1 MSWKYNFIINLSDLL
16 LPVCIYVEKVSNY
29 LNAEVVYV
37 QQKKRLVKI
46 GFFIQISI

>member
-1 MSWKYNFIINLSDLL
+1 MSWKNNFIINLSNLL

-37 QQKKRLVKI
+37 QLKKQLVKI
-46 GFFIQISI
+46 DFSILILT